1 MLSTGFFFI
10 AGIVLLLGGAHL
22 LVSSS
27 SALAVRFGIPAIF
40 IGVTIVAF
48 ATSAPEIAVSLN
60 AVLEDR
66 AGLALGNVLG
76 SNIANILLILG
87 LSAVIA
93 PIKVTKR
100 VIRMDIPIMILAS
113 AALYVLALDQKL
125 QPLDGVIM
133 LVLFSG
139 FMIFQIQQARKNKK
153 EAAVEEE
160 NGENEVRY
168 NPFLKG
174 GLLLLGLA
182 LLALGA
188 HWLVDSAV
196 TIARIWGLS
205 ELIIGLTIVAIGT
218 SLPELATSVLAAKQ
232 NESDLSVGNVIGS
245 NIFNILLVLGISAF
259 FSTGGLPISNAALSL
274 DLPFMVAV
282 SIACLP
288 IFFTGH
294 VIARWEGLVF
304 MGYYAAYLLYLFLDA
319 TQHQYLEL
327 FNEVML
333 IFVAPIT
340 VLTLVIL
347 TVRSWQKESG
357 IGVRS

>member
-1 MLSTGFFFI
+1 MISTGLFFV
-10 AGIVLLLGGAHL
+10 AGIILLLGGAHL

-48 ATSAPEIAVSLN
+48 ATSAPEIAVSLD

-87 LSAVIA
+87 LSAVIS
-93 PIKVTKR
+93 PIKVTRR
-100 VIRMDIPIMILAS
+100 VIWLDIPIMILAS
-113 AALYVLALDQKL
+113 AALYLLALDQRL
-125 QPLDGVIM
+125 QPLDGIIM
-133 LVLFSG
+133 LVLFAG
-139 FMIFQIQQARKNKK
+139 FMIFQIQQARKNKINITA
-153 EAAVEEE
+153 EDESLVSDRNA
-160 NGENEVRY
+160 
-168 NPFLKG
+168 NPYVQV

-182 LLALGA
+182 ILALGA
-188 HWLVDSAV
+188 HWLVESAI

-218 SLPELATSVLAAKQ
+218 SLPELATSVLAAGR

-259 FSTGGLPISNAALSL
+259 FSADGLPISNAALAL

-294 VIARWEGLVF
+294 IIARWEGLVF
-304 MGYYAAYLLYLFLDA
+304 LGYYAAYLLYLFLDA
-319 TQHQYLEL
+319 TQHQYLDL
-327 FNEVML
+327 FNDVML

-340 VLTLVIL
+340 VLTLIIFA
-347 TVRSWQKESG
+347 VRSWQKD
-357 IGVRS
+357 I

>member
-1 MLSTGFFFI
+1 MINTGLFFA
-10 AGIVLLLGGAHL
+10 AGIILLLGGAHL

-40 IGVTIVAF
+40 IGVTVVAF
-48 ATSAPEIAVSLN
+48 ATSAPEIAVSID
-60 AVLEDR
+60 AVLNDR
-66 AGLALGNVLG
+66 AGLALGNVIG

-87 LSAVIA
+87 LSAVIS
-93 PIKVTKR
+93 PIKVTRR
-100 VIRMDIPIMILAS
+100 VIWLDIPIMIFVS
-113 AALYVLALDQKL
+113 VVLYLLALDQRL
-125 QPLDGVIM
+125 QPLDGIIM
-133 LVLFSG
+133 LILFTG
-139 FMIFQIQQARKNKK
+139 FMAFQIYQAKRGKNSTIY
-153 EAAVEEE
+153 EDEDHELGASVNPWLQAV
-160 NGENEVRY
+160 
-168 NPFLKG
+168 
-174 GLLLLGLA
+174 LLILGFA

-188 HWLVDSAV
+188 HWLVESAIV
-196 TIARIWGLS
+196 IARVWGMS

-218 SLPELATSVLAAKQ
+218 SLPELATSVLAAGR

-259 FSTGGLPISNAALSL
+259 FSSDGLPISTAALAL

-304 MGYYAAYLLYLFLDA
+304 LGYYIAYLLYLFLDA
-319 TQHQYLEL
+319 TQHEYLNL

-333 IFVAPIT
+333 LFVAPIT
-340 VLTLVIL
+340 VLTLLVFAI
-347 TVRSWQKESG
+347 RSWRNSG
-357 IGVRS
+357 LQG

>member
-1 MLSTGFFFI
+1 MISTGLFFA
-10 AGIVLLLGGAHL
+10 AGIILLLGGAHL

-27 SALAVRFGIPAIF
+27 SALAVRFGIPSIF

-48 ATSAPEIAVSLN
+48 ATSAPEIAVSLD

-66 AGLALGNVLG
+66 SGLALGNVLG

-100 VIRMDIPIMILAS
+100 VVWLDIPIMILAS
-113 AALYVLALDQKL
+113 AVLYLLALDQRL
-125 QPLDGVIM
+125 QPVDGIIM
-133 LVLFSG
+133 LVLFAG
-139 FMIFQIQQARKNKK
+139 FMIFQIQQARKDRNNNTSTRDESRETEGK
-153 EAAVEEE
+153 A
-160 NGENEVRY
+160 
-168 NPFLKG
+168 NPYLQG
-174 GLLLLGLA
+174 VLLLLGLA
-182 LLALGA
+182 LLGLGA
-188 HWLVDSAV
+188 HWLVDSAIV
-196 TIARIWGLS
+196 IARIWGLS

-218 SLPELATSVLAAKQ
+218 SLPELATSVLAAGR

-245 NIFNILLVLGISAF
+245 NIFNILLVLGVSAF
-259 FSTGGLPISNAALSL
+259 FSSDGLPISTAALSL

-294 VIARWEGLVF
+294 IIARWEGLVF
-304 MGYYAAYLLYLFLDA
+304 LGYYAAYLLYLFLDA

-333 IFVAPIT
+333 IFVVPIT
-340 VLTLVIL
+340 VMTLIIL
-347 TVRSWQKESG
+347 AARSWRRED
-357 IGVRS
+357 

>member
-1 MLSTGFFFI
+1 MLSTGLFFV
-10 AGIVLLLGGAHL
+10 AGIILLLGGAHL

-27 SALAVRFGIPAIF
+27 STLAVRFGIPTIF

-48 ATSAPEIAVSLN
+48 ATSAPEIAVSLD

-100 VIRMDIPIMILAS
+100 VVWLDIPIMILAS
-113 AALYVLALDQKL
+113 VALYVLALDQKL

-133 LVLFSG
+133 LVLFAG
-139 FMIFQIQQARKNKK
+139 FMIFQIQQARKDKNNSVKARDENQ
-153 EAAVEEE
+153 EAE
-160 NGENEVRY
+160 GEA
-168 NPFLKG
+168 NPYLQG
-174 GLLLLGLA
+174 VLLLLGLA

-188 HWLVDSAV
+188 HWLVESAI

-218 SLPELATSVLAAKQ
+218 SLPELATSVLAAGQ

-259 FSTGGLPISNAALSL
+259 FSSDGLPISSAALSL

-294 VIARWEGLVF
+294 IIARWEGFVF
-304 MGYYAAYLLYLFLDA
+304 LGYYAAYLLYLFLDA

-327 FNEVML
+327 FNEVMM

-340 VLTLVIL
+340 VLTLVIFA
-347 TVRSWQKESG
+347 VRSWQKEK
-357 IGVRS
+357 

>member
-1 MLSTGFFFI
+1 MLSTGLFFV
-10 AGIVLLLGGAHL
+10 AGIILLLGGAHL

-27 SALAVRFGIPAIF
+27 STLAVRFGIPTIF

-48 ATSAPEIAVSLN
+48 ATSAPEIAVSLD

-100 VIRMDIPIMILAS
+100 VVWLDIPIMILAS
-113 AALYVLALDQKL
+113 VALYVLALDQKL
-125 QPLDGVIM
+125 QPMDGVIM
-133 LVLFSG
+133 LVLFAG
-139 FMIFQIQQARKNKK
+139 FMVFQIQQARKDKNNNVKARDENQ
-153 EAAVEEE
+153 EAE
-160 NGENEVRY
+160 GEA
-168 NPFLKG
+168 NPYLQG
-174 GLLLLGLA
+174 VLLLLGLA

-188 HWLVDSAV
+188 HWLVESAI

-218 SLPELATSVLAAKQ
+218 SLPELATSVLAAGQ

-259 FSTGGLPISNAALSL
+259 FSSDGLPISSAALSL

-294 VIARWEGLVF
+294 IIARWEGFVF
-304 MGYYAAYLLYLFLDA
+304 LGYYAAYLLYLFLDA

-327 FNEVML
+327 FNEVMM

-340 VLTLVIL
+340 VLTLVIFA
-347 TVRSWQKESG
+347 VRSWQKEK
-357 IGVRS
+357 

>member
-1 MLSTGFFFI
+1 MISTGLFFA
-10 AGIVLLLGGAHL
+10 AGIILLLGGAHL

-27 SALAVRFGIPAIF
+27 SALAVRFGIPSIF

-48 ATSAPEIAVSLN
+48 ATSAPEIAVSLD

-100 VIRMDIPIMILAS
+100 VVWLDIPIMILAS
-113 AALYVLALDQKL
+113 AVLYLLALDQRL
-125 QPLDGVIM
+125 QPVDGIIM
-133 LVLFSG
+133 LVLFAG
-139 FMIFQIQQARKNKK
+139 FMIFQIQQARKDRNNNTSTRDESRETEGK
-153 EAAVEEE
+153 A
-160 NGENEVRY
+160 
-168 NPFLKG
+168 NPYLQG
-174 GLLLLGLA
+174 VLLLLGLA
-182 LLALGA
+182 LLGLGA
-188 HWLVDSAV
+188 HWLVDSAIV
-196 TIARIWGLS
+196 IARIWGLS

-218 SLPELATSVLAAKQ
+218 SLPELATSVLAAGR

-245 NIFNILLVLGISAF
+245 NIFNILLVLGVSAF
-259 FSTGGLPISNAALSL
+259 FSSDGLPISTAALSL

-294 VIARWEGLVF
+294 IIARWEGLVF
-304 MGYYAAYLLYLFLDA
+304 LGYYAAYLLYLFLDA

-333 IFVAPIT
+333 IFVVPIT
-340 VLTLVIL
+340 VMTLIIL
-347 TVRSWQKESG
+347 AARSWRRED
-357 IGVRS
+357 